1 MASKTTSRRT
11 AQRKAEP
18 YRKAPRKRKSLKRR
32 RAFQSNLP
40 QLAREEL
47 VKLRMPHF
55 SRPRLSWF
63 NWSGLH
69 GSKLV
74 SVLLMVLAVSGVAW
88 MHMDYHWFV
97 YADTVDF
104 ENLSYLTPEELY
116 PATEL
121 EGMSVFWILP
131 DQVSEHIA
139 THPYVADV
147 DVRVSLPNRVTIDV
161 AEQKPIAVWMTAG
174 GPLWVLPDGAAL
186 EVRTTSDRPLEAQL
200 LDEDGQMLPT
210 IVDIQQAA
218 VSVKAKHLALDPD
231 VLESALALMAE
242 MPGLDSVRYNKGVGL
257 NFALPDTD
265 YWVYWGDG
273 LDLSHKLENL
283 ALSRRLLDSGEY
295 TGQIVD
301 VRYKD
306 HPIIR

>member
-1 MASKTTSRRT
+1 
-11 AQRKAEP
+11 
-18 YRKAPRKRKSLKRR
+18 
-32 RAFQSNLP
+32 
-40 QLAREEL
+40 
-47 VKLRMPHF
+47 
-55 SRPRLSWF
+55 
-63 NWSGLH
+63 
-69 GSKLV
+69 
-74 SVLLMVLAVSGVAW
+74 
-88 MHMDYHWFV
+88 
-97 YADTVDF
+97 
-104 ENLSYLTPEELY
+104 
-116 PATEL
+116 
-121 EGMSVFWILP
+121 MSVFWILP
-131 DQVSEHIA
+131 DQVSEQIA
-139 THPYVADV
+139 AHPYVADV
-147 DVRVSLPNRVTIDV
+147 DIHVSLPNRVTIDV
-161 AEQKPIAVWMTAG
+161 AEQKPIAVWMTAD
-174 GPLWVLPDGAAL
+174 GPLWVLPDGSAL
-186 EVRTTSDRPLEAQL
+186 EVRTTTDRPLEAQL
-200 LDEDGQMLPT
+200 LDEEGRMLPT

-283 ALSRRLLDSGEY
+283 TLSRRLLDSGEY

>member
-1 MASKTTSRRT
+1 MTSKTTSRRT
-11 AQRKAEP
+11 AQRKADP

-32 RAFQSNLP
+32 RAFHSNLP

-55 SRPRLSWF
+55 SRPRRSWF
-63 NWSGLH
+63 NWSGRH

-74 SVLLMVLAVSGVAW
+74 SVLLMVLAVAGVLW
-88 MHMDYHWFV
+88 VHMDYHWFV

-104 ENLSYLTPEELY
+104 EHLSYLTPEELY
-116 PATEL
+116 PAAEL
-121 EGMSVFWILP
+121 EGMSVFWIVP
-131 DQVSEHIA
+131 DEVGEQIA
-139 THPYVADV
+139 AHPYVADV

-161 AEQKPIAVWMTAG
+161 AEQKPIAVWMTAD
-174 GPLWVLPDGAAL
+174 GPLWVLSDGSAL
-186 EVRTTSDRPLEAQL
+186 EVRTASDRPLEAQL

-231 VLESALALMAE
+231 VLDSALALMSE
-242 MPGLDSVRYNKGVGL
+242 MPGLTSVRYNQGVGL
-257 NFALPDTD
+257 NFALPNTD

-273 LDLSHKLENL
+273 HDLSQKLENL

-295 TGQIVD
+295 DGQIVD